1 MCLKVR
7 CFLKIGKIWRICY
20 CRYAILI
27 RGIRRDP
34 YKLVKISPVPLPNL
48 VLLFDQPM
56 LTIINT
62 NKSDPDGIYMSS
74 FADHLQDLAAQ
85 YYIQGGQ
92 AERKLIALDRRLVV
106 MD

>member
-1 MCLKVR
+1 
-7 CFLKIGKIWRICY
+7 
-20 CRYAILI
+20 
-27 RGIRRDP
+27 
-34 YKLVKISPVPLPNL
+34 
-48 VLLFDQPM
+48 M
-56 LTIINT
+56 LTTNNT

-85 YYIQGGQ
+85 YCIQGGQ

>member
-1 MCLKVR
+1 M
-7 CFLKIGKIWRICY
+7 KIGKIWRICY

-27 RGIRRDP
+27 RGVRRDP

-92 AERKLIALDRRLVV
+92 AESKLIALDRRLVV